1 MATLKLHNSTGKWLE
16 VKMPSATSMRYAA
29 KRVAEAVG
37 FDPDMG
43 EFALC
48 IHDTRRLIPQEDV
61 VADYDG
67 QVVGLML
74 LGFEE
79 L

>member
-1 MATLKLHNSTGKWLE
+1 MKTASLKLPLREGGWLE
-16 VKMPSATSMRYAA
+16 VEMPSATSMRYAA

-37 FDPDMG
+37 LDAGAG
-43 EFALC
+43 EYALC
-48 IHDTRRLIPQEDV
+48 LGRTGRLIPQGAV

-74 LGFEE
+74 LG
-79 L
+79 